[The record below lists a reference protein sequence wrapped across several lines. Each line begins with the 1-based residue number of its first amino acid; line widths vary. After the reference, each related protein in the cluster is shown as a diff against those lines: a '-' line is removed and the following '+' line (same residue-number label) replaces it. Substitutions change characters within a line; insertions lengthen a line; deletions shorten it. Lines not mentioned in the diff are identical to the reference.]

1 MHYSNRTAFLNIS
14 LFFSEIF
21 FVFFAYITSCFTV
34 TVCSST
40 ESMDQITNIIL
51 DSSWMVIFYIPLW
64 ILIMLALGMYND
76 TTFNYYDRILRFTL
90 FASLV
95 SGALDVVLINF
106 IKESAIRNDIF
117 LTFMITN
124 LIFILIERYVHVLIT
139 KKRQTDDSKEVI
151 VVGSPEVYEKFNY
164 YLKKTSLKL
173 KVRGYVS
180 TDNAKCWDKHHIIGD
195 VTDLGDILTH
205 TIVDEVIFTIS
216 KNEILNI
223 HDYLSIC
230 EEIGVTA
237 RVILDIFDFKYAK
250 IHVSDIGTL
259 PMITLHTVSLNSVQ
273 HLLKRIMDIIGAVV
287 GVIISIPIGIVV
299 AIAIKINS
307 KGPIFFAQNRV
318 GRNGRIFKF
327 YKFRSMCVDAEQR
340 KEELKADNEIACG
353 MMFKI
358 KEDPRITSVG
368 KFLRKT
374 SLDELPQFINVL
386 KGDMS
391 LVGTRPPTVDEVE
404 KYDVR
409 HWRRISIKPGIT
421 GLWQVSGR
429 SSIIDFDDVVR
440 LDTDYIDKWSVLL
453 DIKIILKTLGVIF
466 KRSGAY

>member
-14 LFFSEIF
+14 LFISEIF
-21 FVFFAYITSCFTV
+21 IVLLAYIISCFAV
-34 TVCSST
+34 SAYCLNNN
-40 ESMDQITNIIL
+40 MNQIVNIII
-51 DSSWMVIFYIPLW
+51 DSSWMVLFYLPLW
-64 ILIMLALGMYND
+64 LLIMLALGMYND
-76 TTFNYYDRILRFTL
+76 TTFNYYDRILRFVL
-90 FASLV
+90 FAFLV
-95 SGALDVVLINF
+95 SGILDAALINF
-106 IKESAIRNDIF
+106 IKESAIRSDIF
-117 LTFMITN
+117 VIFMATN
-124 LIFILIERYVHVLIT
+124 LILILIERYVHIFVT
-139 KKRQTDDSKEVI
+139 QKQEADNSKEVI

-164 YLKKTSLKL
+164 YLNKTSLKL
-173 KVRGYVS
+173 NVKGYVS
-180 TDNAKCWDKHHIIGD
+180 TDNSKCWNNYYVIGN
-195 VTDLGDILTH
+195 VKDLGDILTQN
-205 TIVDEVIFTIS
+205 IVDEVIFTIS

-223 HDYLSIC
+223 HDYVTLC
-230 EEIGVTA
+230 EERGVTS
-237 RVILDIFDFKYAK
+237 RVILDIFDLKYAK

-273 HLLKRIMDIIGAVV
+273 LSLKRAVDIIGALV
-287 GVIISIPIGIVV
+287 GIIISIPIGI
-299 AIAIKINS
+299 AIAISIKIDS
-307 KGPIFFAQNRV
+307 KGPVFFVQNRV
-318 GRNGRIFKF
+318 GINGRRFKF

-340 KEELKADNEIACG
+340 KEELETENEIACG

-391 LVGTRPPTVDEVE
+391 LVGTRPPTIDEVE

-429 SSIIDFDDVVR
+429 SSIIDFDEVVA
-440 LDTDYIDKWSVLL
+440 LDTDYIDRWSVWL
-453 DIKIILKTLGVIF
+453 DVEIILKTIGVIF
-466 KRSGAY
+466 KRKGAY